1 MQKVWLIAQKD
12 LFATYTD
19 RNLLLIMIALPL
31 AIASI
36 IALAFGG
43 GGESTAIRD
52 IPIVVV
58 NLDNGDTGDLFVNI
72 LRPDLPVP
80 STMIDTAQTCEATS
94 DTTEPNLTLDDLF
107 ATEIMTDAEQARQ
120 AVARGEYALA
130 VILPPTF
137 STTLDYLNQTAP
149 STPDKVTIYTDPAQA
164 TSAEIGSGVIMG
176 MVNQL
181 TTGNIA
187 IASTINTLVTRIP
200 DDPSFGINFLLLQA
214 VRAFTPNFA
223 CAFDPSFYTIQ
234 VERQNNEGFEIL
246 FTPLAYFS
254 AGQAMFFMLFTAQG
268 GANSILED
276 RREWF
281 LQRMIVSPTSR
292 FTILLGKLLGTWIT
306 CFAQLILLVVGF
318 GVAGTLINGEI
329 TFVWGTN
336 FPIILIVMLSASLAA
351 SGLGSILAAIAKT
364 PEQASIVGT
373 TLNIAMGIVGGAFV
387 AVFGLPWIRPIQWF
401 SLVYWGADAFTKLSI
416 GDSQVW
422 LNIAVLTL
430 QGAVMFLI
438 GLFIFN
444 RRLDV

>member
-1 MQKVWLIAQKD
+1 MRKVWLIAQKD
-12 LFATYTD
+12 LYATYTD

-43 GGESTAIRD
+43 GGESTTIRD

-58 NLDNGDTGDLFVNI
+58 NLDNGDNGDLFVNI
-72 LRPDLPVP
+72 LRPDLSFQP
-80 STMIDTAQTCEATS
+80 SSRLDVSQTCDATS
-94 DTTEPNLTLDDLF
+94 TTTEPTLTLDELF
-107 ATEIMTDAEQARQ
+107 ATEIMTDAEQARL

-137 STTLDYLNQTAP
+137 SASLDYFTPAP
-149 STPDKVTIYTDPAQA
+149 TPDTIMLYTDPAQA
-164 TSAEIGSGVIMG
+164 TSAEIASGVITG
-176 MVNQL
+176 MINQL
-181 TTGNIA
+181 NTGNIA
-187 IASTINTLVTRIP
+187 IASTINTLIDRIP

-214 VRAFTPNFA
+214 ARAFSPNFA
-223 CAFDPSFYTIQ
+223 CAFDPSFNTLQI
-234 VERQNNEGFEIL
+234 ERQNNEGFEIL

-292 FTILLGKLLGTWIT
+292 LTILLGKFLGTWIT

-318 GVAGTLINGEI
+318 GIAGTLINGEI

-336 FPIILIVMLSASLAA
+336 FPLILVVMLSASLAA
-351 SGLGSILAAIAKT
+351 SGLGSILAAVAKT
-364 PEQASIVGT
+364 PEQSSIVGT

-387 AVFGLPWIRPIQWF
+387 AVFGLPWIRSIQWF

-416 GDSQVW
+416 GDHQVW
-422 LNIAVLTL
+422 LNVGILTL
-430 QGAVMFLI
+430 QGAVMFLV

-444 RRLDV
+444 RRLDI

>member
-1 MQKVWLIAQKD
+1 MRKVWLIAQKD
-12 LFATYTD
+12 LYATYTD

-58 NLDNGDTGDLFVNI
+58 NLDEGQNGDLFVSI
-72 LRPDLPVP
+72 LRPDLPVQASP
-80 STMIDTAQTCEATS
+80 TLDTSQTCEATNPS
-94 DTTEPNLTLDDLF
+94 TTEPTMTLDELF
-107 ATEIMTDAEQARQ
+107 NTEIMSDAEQARQ

-130 VILPPTF
+130 MILPSTF
-137 STTLDYLNQTAP
+137 SESLNYFATPTTSDQVL
-149 STPDKVTIYTDPAQA
+149 IYTDPAQS
-164 TSAEIGSGVIMG
+164 TSAEIASGVLAG

-187 IASTINTLVTRIP
+187 IASTINTLTDRIP
-200 DDPSFGINFLLLQA
+200 NDASFGINFLLLQ
-214 VRAFTPNFA
+214 VGQAFQPNFA
-223 CAFDPSFYTIQ
+223 CAFDPSFDSIQ

-292 FTILLGKLLGTWIT
+292 LTILLGKLLGTWIT

-318 GVAGTLINGEI
+318 GIAGTLINGEI

-336 FPIILIVMLSASLAA
+336 FPLILLVMLTASLAA
-351 SGLGSILAAIAKT
+351 SGLGSILAAIAQT

-387 AVFGLPWIRPIQWF
+387 AVFGLPWIRPLQWF

-416 GDSQVW
+416 GDYQVG

-444 RRLDV
+444 RRLDI